1 MIAAKRAMLDGLA
14 MTLGDGLENEQRIF
28 RSVLTSPESRRMFG
42 PARPAEPGV

>member
-1 MIAAKRAMLDGLA
+1 MLDGLA

-42 PARPAEPGV
+42 PPGPGEPGP